1 MQVNK
6 NFKEQLRGDF
16 YLNGHEKFFKNV
28 NKILSFQMLLT
39 DDFKSI
45 N

>member
-16 YLNGHEKFFKNV
+16 YLNGHEKLFKQV
-28 NKILSFQMLLT
+28 NKILLFQMLT
-39 DDFKSI
+39 DDFKNI

>member
-16 YLNGHEKFFKNV
+16 HLNGHEKFLKQV
-28 NKILSFQMLLT
+28 NKILLFQMLT
-39 DDFKSI
+39 DDFKNI

>member
-6 NFKEQLRGDF
+6 NFTEQLRGDF
-16 YLNGHEKFFKNV
+16 YLNGHENFLKQV
-28 NKILSFQMLLT
+28 NKIFLFQMLT
-39 DDFKSI
+39 DDFKNI

>member
-16 YLNGHEKFFKNV
+16 YLNGHEKFLKQV
-28 NKILSFQMLLT
+28 NKILLFQMLT
-39 DDFKSI
+39 DDFKNI